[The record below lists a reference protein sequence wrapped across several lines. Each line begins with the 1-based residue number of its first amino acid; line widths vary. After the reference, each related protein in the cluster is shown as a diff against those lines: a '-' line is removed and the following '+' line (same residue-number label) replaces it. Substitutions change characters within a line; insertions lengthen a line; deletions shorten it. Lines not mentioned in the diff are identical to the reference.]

1 MGECACR
8 LSQSDGHSLI
18 MDQLLEQA
26 RTVWEGEID
35 FEGQKLA
42 ELLTYAF
49 LSGYFTQNIYNTLYT
64 GLGGTALTFL
74 LVVPPWPFYNQHPQP
89 WLPPKTGRQAW
100 QGVSIEVNGKKV
112 S

>member
-1 MGECACR
+1 ME
-8 LSQSDGHSLI
+8 
-18 MDQLLEQA
+18 QLLEQA
-26 RTVWEGEID
+26 RTVLEGEID

-42 ELLTYAF
+42 ELLTYAI
-49 LSGYFTQNIYNTLYT
+49 LSISGVVAFFAGYFTQNIYNTLYT

-100 QGVSIEVNGKKV
+100 QGVSIEVDGKKV

>member
-1 MGECACR
+1 
-8 LSQSDGHSLI
+8 

-42 ELLTYAF
+42 ELLTYVILSISGVVAF
-49 LSGYFTQNIYNTLYT
+49 LAGYFTQNIYNTLYT

-89 WLPPKTGRQAW
+89 WLPPRTGRQAW
-100 QGVSIEVNGKKV
+100 QGVSIEVDGKKV